1 MDFILSVMIPPM
13 KGHEPFPKDHPKRD
27 GLIQKDPLAT
37 RYPMD
42 LRVGRCRVPQEWKLD
57 EQ

>member
-1 MDFILSVMIPPM
+1 MILPLES
-13 KGHEPFPKDHPKRD
+13 HEHKRD

-37 RYPMD
+37 RYTKD
-42 LRVGRCRVPQEWKLD
+42 LGVGRYRVPPEWMLA

>member
-1 MDFILSVMIPPM
+1 MIPPV
-13 KGHEPFPKDHPKRD
+13 KGHEHKRD

-42 LRVGRCRVPQEWKLD
+42 LRVGRCRVPQEWKVD